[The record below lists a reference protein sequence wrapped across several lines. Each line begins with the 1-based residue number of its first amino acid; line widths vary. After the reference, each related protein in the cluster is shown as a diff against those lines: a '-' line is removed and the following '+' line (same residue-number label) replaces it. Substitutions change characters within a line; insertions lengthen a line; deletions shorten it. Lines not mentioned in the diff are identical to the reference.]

1 MKWTQELD
9 DILRQS
15 YHTMTY
21 KEMSNKM
28 GIPYKSIQCR
38 AGVLKLGKKSTT
50 KVLSVGDIINDW
62 RITSINKRD
71 ATVVSLDGL
80 QNRKFRLTSLRQE
93 TIAPPDKIMKYRTYN
108 KEISSHKLYI
118 VWQTVKSKCKKYN
131 IELEQD
137 WLDYNIFYK
146 DNITIYEDKLCFSR
160 IDMSKGFVRNN
171 CCYSPKSEI
180 AAKNGSKSK
189 GIKTGPKSESVKE
202 KTRQSCLAKYGTV
215 SPLGN
220 KDIQNKAR
228 QTLLDKYGV
237 EHSSKIPSV
246 QETRKENSIVKYGV
260 NHHTKTEEF
269 RNKAKQRAI
278 DSGLTYIY
286 DGKTS
291 EEIAKEMGISLSGFH
306 QRVRKYGYDSAV
318 KMEKTK
324 SDIENVMEE
333 LLKKIGVNYL
343 VGQRVD
349 KYFPDFVLPD
359 QKIIIEC
366 DGLYWH
372 SDAIN
377 KNRHYHR
384 DKSKVYEQNGYRS
397 LFFREDEIYGKLPI
411 IESMISHRCKKS
423 NVIYARKCT
432 IEELSHKN
440 VKEFVSNNHLMG
452 NGSGRGVVLKYNNDI
467 VAVAQIVQR
476 DYIDISRFCTKLFTH
491 INGGFSKILSYL
503 SQYNKP
509 IQTFIDGRYGDGS
522 YLVNLGFEL
531 ISNHISF
538 KWVKNNR
545 SFHRL
550 SHRGNTGYNKGL
562 YKIWDCGQYKY
573 VKNPTK

>member
-1 MKWTQELD
+1 MKT
-9 DILRQS
+9 
-15 YHTMTY
+15 
-21 KEMSNKM
+21 
-28 GIPYKSIQCR
+28 R
-38 AGVLKLGKKSTT
+38 A
-50 KVLSVGDIINDW
+50 
-62 RITSINKRD
+62 
-71 ATVVSLDGL
+71 
-80 QNRKFRLTSLRQE
+80 
-93 TIAPPDKIMKYRTYN
+93 
-108 KEISSHKLYI
+108 
-118 VWQTVKSKCKKYN
+118 KKYN
-131 IELEQD
+131 VPIEDGWYKYEKF
-137 WLDYNIFYK
+137 YN
-146 DNITIYEDKLCFSR
+146 DNINTYADGMK
-160 IDMSKGFVRNN
+160 FVRLDE
-171 CCYSPKSEI
+171 SI
-180 AAKNGSKSK
+180 GFSKANSTFMTNK
-189 GIKTGPKSESVKE
+189 DFSIKYGTKQLGIKRGPKSEAAKE
-202 KTRQSCLAKYGTV
+202 KTRQSCLAKYGTT

-220 KDIQNKAR
+220 KDVQDKVK
-228 QTLLDKYGV
+228 QTLLNKYGV
-237 EHSSKIPSV
+237 DHSSKIPGIQDTKREKSV
-246 QETRKENSIVKYGV
+246 SKYGV
-260 NHHTKTEEF
+260 DHYTKTDDF

-324 SDIENVMEE
+324 SDIENIMEE
-333 LLKKIGVNYL
+333 LLKKIGINYL
-343 VGQRVD
+343 TDQRID

-384 DKSKVYEQNGYRS
+384 DKSRIYGQNGYRS

-423 NVIYARKCT
+423 SVIYARKCT
-432 IEELSHKN
+432 VEELPHDK
-440 VKEFVSNNHLMG
+440 VKDFVAKNHLMG
-452 NGSGRGVVLKYNNDI
+452 NGSGRGVVLKYNEEI

-476 DYIDISRFCTKLFTH
+476 DYIDISRFCTKAFTH

-503 SQYNKP
+503 SRYNKP

-522 YLVNLGFEL
+522 YLLNLGFEL
-531 ISNHISF
+531 ASDHISF
-538 KWVKNNR
+538 KWVKNDK

-550 SHRGNTGYNKGL
+550 SHRGNTGYDKGF

-573 VKNPTK
+573 VKNPTE